1 MVLAMLVLFTVLAV
15 LSAPERPPASAVLPA
30 SGLVVNGLPGEY
42 RWEVEGVV
50 TLHAER
56 EVALDRLMAWAGEE
70 RRVTL
75 EVRRAPCPARSPATS
90 PAWPTLG
97 YQSLRAVLA
106 DELAV
111 TTCKFPDQEVTLRFP
126 AGTSKVEDLLIEE
139 ADRWEP
145 VVAAL
150 HSALSSGQV
159 DLARA
164 LAARDRLQF
173 VHGDGAADD
182 TVLRLSMPMAVRVGT
197 SSKTRGQ
204 LSVDRGADRLP
215 WLVRVLGAHDY
226 LVLVAPLMP
235 KVMLQLIP
243 FDPKFSCEVAL
254 GHALN
259 GQVAASDGFMPRTP
273 PGWEVSRPYGDSSA
287 AFCVKS
293 EKLGLIA
300 MGGGRVPR
308 ESWLPVAMPMLSR
321 LGDAL
326 LKR

>member
-1 MVLAMLVLFTVLAV
+1 MLVLLTVLAV
-15 LSAPERPPASAVLPA
+15 VSAPERPPTSAVLPA
-30 SGLVVNGLPGEY
+30 SGLLVNGLPGEY

-50 TLHAER
+50 TLRGER
-56 EVALDRLMAWAGEE
+56 ELGLDRLMAWEGEE

-75 EVRRAPCPARSPATS
+75 EVRRSPCPARSPATS
-90 PAWPTLG
+90 PAWPKLG
-97 YQSLRAVLA
+97 YQSLRAVVA

-111 TTCKFPDQEVTLRFP
+111 TTCKAPDQEITLRFP
-126 AGTSKVEDLLIEE
+126 AGTSKVEDLLLEE

-150 HSALSSGQV
+150 HEALSNGRV
-159 DLARA
+159 DLPRA
-164 LAARDRLQF
+164 LAAREKVQF
-173 VHGDGAADD
+173 VRGDEAPEDA
-182 TVLRLSMPMAVRVGT
+182 VQRLSMPLSVRVGT
-197 SSKTRGQ
+197 SSKTRST
-204 LSVDRGADRLP
+204 LSIDRGGDRVP
-215 WLVRVLGAHDY
+215 WLVRELGPHDY

-235 KVMLQLIP
+235 KLMLQLIP
-243 FDPKFSCEVAL
+243 FDPKYPCEVAL
-254 GHALN
+254 GHALK
-259 GQVAASDGFMPRTP
+259 GQVVSSDGFMPRTP

-293 EKLGLIA
+293 DKLGLIA

-308 ESWLPVAMPMLSR
+308 ETWLPVAMPVLSR